1 MRLIGFDFDK
11 ISVEKLS
18 EIKDF
23 KDLKINTNIN
33 VAEIESF
40 ESDMLK
46 LKEDLLK
53 VKFSYK
59 INYNPD
65 FAVMELAGNVIL
77 AMDNKMSKNVL
88 KEWKDKKINS
98 DFQIPLFN
106 IILRKSNIKALQL
119 EEEMN
124 LPLHLSLP
132 FLKKENKQVEN
143 K

>member
-119 EEEMN
+119 E
-124 LPLHLSLP
+124 
-132 FLKKENKQVEN
+132 
-143 K
+143 